1 MSGAA
6 AIAAA
11 KNRRGRTETPKQV
24 IDCNTLNGSCS
35 IKPKN
40 KNDQLP
46 IQSNKSIQ
54 NPQIYENNI
63 DPVTLK
69 LTGPAPTN
77 IILKIHEQR
86 LNILSDKLS
95 NGSNN
100 AINETI
106 STDDKRMVEL
116 EEKVK
121 MLEDVIMNLQL
132 TLTHLQSFSI
142 ETNLSVSKL
151 QNEKSN
157 NIVINESTLLDH
169 SIIVPDTIDPTENEI
184 SSLIINTVN
193 AVDEN

>member
-11 KNRRGRTETPKQV
+11 KNRRGRTETPKKV

-46 IQSNKSIQ
+46 IQSNKTIQ
-54 NPQIYENNI
+54 KPEIYENNI

-77 IILKIHEQR
+77 IILKTHEQR

-157 NIVINESTLLDH
+157 NIVINESTLLDD
-169 SIIVPDTIDPTENEI
+169 SIIVPDTIYTTENEI
-184 SSLIINTVN
+184 SSLIIDTVN